1 MTIRL
6 VIVTPAVH
14 RRGGGTEKC
23 VSWLIE
29 DLAPRCELTVYTG
42 EMADTDVS
50 ACRVHLLPM
59 LTRPRLLKYLTF
71 LAANT
76 MTLALHRRR
85 FDVVLATG
93 GDCLFADVTWAHF
106 CTSAWLDVL
115 RQGDVAMP
123 TATLA
128 QRLRA
133 LHYRTFLWVAS
144 RIERH
149 LYRRRKARSVIAVSE
164 GTRAE
169 LIRQYGAHPGQV
181 TVVPNA
187 ADDRVRLPLPVRQRR
202 RREIRAWHRIPDQ
215 AGVLL
220 FVAAGDWKRKG
231 LLLVLQAMALLDDP
245 KTHLLVV
252 GHDDLA
258 LYKSEA
264 QRLGIGPR
272 AHFAGSTRSIEGYYA
287 AADIFVYPSR
297 YEAFSL
303 VTLEAAAAGLPLV
316 MTRIN
321 GAAELLRQGENGF
334 LVRPDA
340 HDIADRLRLL
350 LGDASLLEYMG
361 AAARASARRF
371 TRAAVME
378 QVLRV
383 CTTLPPVPEK
393 EVAAA

>member
-1 MTIRL
+1 MTMRL
-6 VIVTPAVH
+6 AIVTPAAH

-29 DLAPRCELTVYTG
+29 DLARRCDLTVFTG
-42 EMADTDVS
+42 EVADTDVTS
-50 ACRVHLLPM
+50 CRVHLLPM
-59 LTRPRLLKYLTF
+59 LARPRVLKHLTF

-76 MTLALHRRR
+76 LALALYRPR

-93 GDCLFADVTWAHF
+93 GDCFFADVTWAHF
-106 CTSAWLDVL
+106 CSGAWLDVL
-115 RQGDVAMP
+115 RQGEVTVP
-123 TATLA
+123 TVTLG

-133 LHYRTFLWVAS
+133 LHYRIFLWVAS

-149 LYRRRKARSVIAVSE
+149 LYGGRTRSVIAVSE

-169 LIRQYGAHPGQV
+169 LIREYGAKPDQV

-187 ADDRVRLPLPVRQRR
+187 ADDRVRLPMPVRQRR
-202 RREIRAWHRIPDQ
+202 RREVRAWHRIPDQ
-215 AGVLL
+215 ARVLL

-231 LLLVLQAMALLDDP
+231 LLLVLQAMALLGDTQP
-245 KTHLLVV
+245 HLLVV

-258 LYKSEA
+258 FYRA
-264 QRLGIGPR
+264 VADRLGIGPR
-272 AHFAGSTRSIEGYYA
+272 VHFAGASRSIEGYYA
-287 AADIFVYPSR
+287 AADLFVYPSR

-334 LVRPDA
+334 LVRADA
-340 HDIADRLRLL
+340 GDIADRLRLL
-350 LGDASLLEYMG
+350 LSDGSLLEYMA
-361 AAARASARRF
+361 AAARASARQF
-371 TRAAVME
+371 TRAAVAE
-378 QVLRV
+378 QVLHV
-383 CTTLPPVPEK
+383 CTSLLPHPEE

>member
-1 MTIRL
+1 MTMRL
-6 VIVTPAVH
+6 AIVTPAVH

-29 DLAPRCELTVYTG
+29 DLARRCELTVYTG
-42 EMADTDVS
+42 DMADTDVS

-59 LTRPRLLKYLTF
+59 LARPRLLKYLTF

-76 MTLALHRRR
+76 LTLTLHGHR
-85 FDVVLATG
+85 FDVILATG
-93 GDCLFADVTWAHF
+93 GDCLFANVTWAHF
-106 CTSAWLDVL
+106 CTGAWLDVL
-115 RQGDVAMP
+115 RQGAVSVP
-123 TATLA
+123 TTTLV

-133 LHYRTFLWVAS
+133 LHYRSFLWVAS
-144 RIERH
+144 RIEGH
-149 LYRRRKARSVIAVSE
+149 LYRRPGTRSVIAVSE

-169 LIRQYGAHPGQV
+169 LIRQYGANPDQV

-187 ADDRVRLPLPVRQRR
+187 ADDRVRLPMPVRQRR

-231 LLLVLQAMALLDDP
+231 LLLVLQAMALLDDAQA
-245 KTHLLVV
+245 HLLVV

-258 LYKSEA
+258 FYRAEA
-264 QRLGIGPR
+264 HRLGVASR
-272 AHFAGSTRSIEGYYA
+272 VHFAGATRSIEGYYA

-321 GAAELLRQGENGF
+321 GAAELLRPGENGF
-334 LVRPDA
+334 LVRPDVE
-340 HDIADRLRLL
+340 DIADRLRLL
-350 LGDASLLEYMG
+350 LGDASMLEYMA

-371 TRAAVME
+371 TRAAVAE

-383 CTTLPPVPEK
+383 CTTLLPEPEP